1 MPRLLRAAPVL
12 IALALSAPAAA
23 DPLTS
28 IIAITDDPGAY
39 DGTQVT
45 IAGTVGEQTLGWRGD
60 SLYTVDEHGR
70 LITVLSHGDAPLI
83 GTHVQIS
90 GRVVVHPEGNSE
102 IEWPP
107 VVVEASR
114 SILP

>member
-1 MPRLLRAAPVL
+1 
-12 IALALSAPAAA
+12 LAFSAPAAA
-23 DPLTS
+23 DSITS
-28 IIAITDDPGAY
+28 IIAITDTPDAY

-45 IAGTVGEQTLGWRGD
+45 IAGTVGEQSLDWRGD

-70 LITVLSHGDAPLI
+70 LITVLSHGDAPLV
-83 GTHVQIS
+83 GTHVQVS
-90 GRVVVHPEGNSE
+90 GQVVVHPEGNSE

-114 SILP
+114 SVLP